1 MIMDS
6 KSKNSDIL
14 EDFKINTKIRLSFLW
29 TAVTLCYLYGDY
41 FELYIPGKV
50 KGLLDNTNLLD
61 NPQKLLT
68 ASFVLAI
75 PAVMV
80 FLSVILKAKINRLL
94 NIILGLI
101 YTGIMLLIAVTSL
114 THWRMFY
121 VFLALL
127 ESLITS
133 MIVYYAWTWPKKI

>member
-1 MIMDS
+1 MDS